1 MADVGVLFLCPRAT
15 LSRLLAAAFP
25 RAAKIEGID
34 TAGVPEKRFVEEM
47 KGAVSILNRRL
58 IMISTM
64 VAIGLTSCQ
73 TIRHHFLDPSRDW
86 QARNG
91 QLLYHGKKTT
101 LIGEVLVRFSKAD
114 DFELTFTKG
123 PGIALLEVRQDANFA
138 SVKGP
143 LARGGWSGPS
153 AQAPARLRGW
163 LQLREVLMASG
174 EKASVRH
181 SAGNETFIFRF

>member
-1 MADVGVLFLCPRAT
+1 MRAIAS
-15 LSRLLAAAFP
+15 L
-25 RAAKIEGID
+25 
-34 TAGVPEKRFVEEM
+34 
-47 KGAVSILNRRL
+47 LNRRL
-58 IMISTM
+58 ALILIAVTL
-64 VAIGLTSCQ
+64 GLTSCQ
-73 TIRHHFLDPSRDW
+73 TIHQFLGPSRDW

-91 QLLYHGKKTT
+91 QLLYKGTRNR
-101 LIGEVLVRFSKAD
+101 LIGEVLVRFSKAG

-123 PGIALLEVRQDANFA
+123 PGFSLLEVRQDANFA

-174 EKASVRH
+174 AQTSVNH
-181 SAGNETFIFRF
+181 SAGSETFIFRF

>member
-1 MADVGVLFLCPRAT
+1 
-15 LSRLLAAAFP
+15 
-25 RAAKIEGID
+25 
-34 TAGVPEKRFVEEM
+34 M
-47 KGAVSILNRRL
+47 KSVSSMVSRRL
-58 IMISTM
+58 IMVSTM
-64 VAIGLTSCQ
+64 IALGLPSCQ

-91 QLLYHGKKTT
+91 QLLYRGKKTT
-101 LIGEVLVRFSKAD
+101 LIGEVLVRFSKAG

-138 SVKGP
+138 SVTGP
-143 LARGGWSGPS
+143 LARGGWSGPN

-163 LQLREVLMASG
+163 LQLREMLMAPG
-174 EKASVRH
+174 EKTSVRH

>member
-1 MADVGVLFLCPRAT
+1 MHYRLFLRFLTIIC
-15 LSRLLAAAFP
+15 
-25 RAAKIEGID
+25 
-34 TAGVPEKRFVEEM
+34 AGC
-47 KGAVSILNRRL
+47 
-58 IMISTM
+58 
-64 VAIGLTSCQ
+64 IGLTSCQ

-91 QLLYHGKKTT
+91 QLLYHGTMTT
-101 LIGEVLVRFSKAD
+101 LIGEVLVRFSKAG

-123 PGIALLEVRQDANFA
+123 PGITLLELRQDPNYA

-163 LQLREVLMASG
+163 LQLRELLMASG
-174 EKASVRH
+174 EKTSVRN
-181 SAGNETFIFRF
+181 SAGSETFIFRF